1 MVMKMG
7 SIINEKGRLYVN
19 KSRIVFVSSGDNC
32 PRINIAGET
41 AKFRD
46 DFSKGFKISKSM
58 AKMIF

>member
-1 MVMKMG
+1 MG
-7 SIINEKGRLYVN
+7 SVINEKGRLYVN
-19 KSRIVFVSSGDNC
+19 KSRIVFVSSGHDC

-46 DFSKGFKISKSM
+46 DFSKGFKISKNM